1 MAIELIR
8 DPIER
13 LMYID
18 WLVGSV
24 NVMED
29 RDYSDLLYMLSEI
42 EFYPLIN
49 YDEDRG
55 DDGIALREL
64 WASVTNIRSDLDFG
78 GASVLEVLI
87 GIAKRIE
94 FQLFGSHYIDEWDY
108 VKVFWDMIWNL
119 GLEEFFGTLSCDT
132 FEQIDRIVTLWL
144 NREYFRHKKGNI
156 FIIMNDPRNMRKLNI
171 WTQMTLYIRE
181 KWPK

>member
-1 MAIELIR
+1 MAVEFVKDVDDRTI
-8 DPIER
+8 
-13 LMYID
+13 YID
-18 WLVGSV
+18 WLVNLV
-24 NVMED
+24 NVMVY
-29 RDYSDLLYMLSEI
+29 RDYTDLLYMLSEI

-64 WASVTNIRSDLDFG
+64 WSSVTDIQSDLDFG

-119 GLEEFFGTLSCDT
+119 GLEDFSGTLSCDT
-132 FEQIDRIVTLWL
+132 FDEVDRIVTLWL

-156 FIIMNDPRNMRKLNI
+156 FIIRNDNRNMQKLNI